1 MDIQQPRHK
10 GFYILPNLFTTA
22 SMFSG
27 FCGMLFAVEGNFEY
41 CALAIL
47 ISCLLDGMD
56 GKVARFTNSASEF
69 GVQLDS
75 LADLVAFGVTPAL
88 MMYFWQ
94 THSFNRLGLVTSFL
108 LIACGAL
115 RLARFNVQA
124 GKISKKFFI
133 GLPIPAAAS
142 TLAMLVLFSP
152 YFSDFMSQKV
162 LPHLS
167 LGLVFLVSILMVSN
181 VRYAS
186 FKELGFIKGHRF
198 TATVT
203 ALMLFALVV
212 SQPRIFGF
220 LLFIVYIISGL
231 IYSYFYLPLRKSFPS
246 QKTLK
251 EQPSK

>member
-1 MDIQQPRHK
+1 MDVEQPRHK
-10 GFYILPNLFTTA
+10 GFYILPNLLTTG
-22 SMFSG
+22 SIFSG

-41 CALAIL
+41 CAMAIL

-56 GKVARFTNSASEF
+56 GKVARLTRCTSEF

-88 MMYFWQ
+88 MVYFWQ
-94 THSFNRLGLVTSFL
+94 THVFHRLGLVTSFL

-142 TLAMLVLFSP
+142 TLAMLVFFAP
-152 YFSDFMSQKV
+152 YFSEVMTEKI
-162 LPHLS
+162 LPWLT
-167 LGLVFLVSILMVSN
+167 LGLVFLVAILMVSN

-203 ALMLFALVV
+203 ALMVFVLVA
-212 SQPRIFGF
+212 SEPRIMGF
-220 LLFIVYIISGL
+220 LFFLMYIASGL
-231 IYSYFYLPLRKSFPS
+231 LYSYFYLPLRKSFPVMRAS
-246 QKTLK
+246 HK
-251 EQPSK
+251 ES